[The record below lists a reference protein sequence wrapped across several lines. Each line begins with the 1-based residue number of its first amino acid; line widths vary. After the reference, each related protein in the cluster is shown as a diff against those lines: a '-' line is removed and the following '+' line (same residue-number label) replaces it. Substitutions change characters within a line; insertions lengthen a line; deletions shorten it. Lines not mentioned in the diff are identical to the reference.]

1 MKNRFH
7 LISATLL
14 LSIVMFLACGNPLMG
29 QNTREPLDTA
39 TLEGQMDYIQRR
51 TRIYENFR
59 AIREDMFQKIKRN
72 SIDSLNAAKLDIATL
87 NSELTERNV
96 EIETLN
102 TDLGRA
108 RNERDEAIRTKDSF
122 TLLGLEMNKGAYSTI
137 LWIIILFLALFGTVM
152 FLLFKRAHVVTSQT
166 QKELENLKEEY
177 DEHKKSS
184 REKYEKL
191 VVSHHNEIMKLKK
204 G

>member
-1 MKNRFH
+1 MMNRFH
-7 LISATLL
+7 LLSVALP
-14 LSIVMFLACGNPLMG
+14 LSIVMFLATENPLSA

-39 TLEGQMDYIQRR
+39 TLEGQLDYIQRR

-72 SIDSLNAAKLDIATL
+72 SLDSLDAAKLDIATL
-87 NSELTERNV
+87 NSELTERNM
-96 EIETLN
+96 EIERLN

-137 LWIIILFLALFGTVM
+137 LWIIIVVLALFGTVM

-166 QKELENLKEEY
+166 QKELETLKDDFEAY
-177 DEHKKSS
+177 KKSS
-184 REKYEKL
+184 REKVEKL
-191 VVSHHNEIMKLKK
+191 VVSHHNELMKLKK

>member
-1 MKNRFH
+1 MMNRFH
-7 LISATLL
+7 LLSVALL
-14 LSIVMFLACGNPLMG
+14 LSIVMFLATENPLSA

-39 TLEGQMDYIQRR
+39 TLEGQLDYIQRR

-72 SIDSLNAAKLDIATL
+72 SLDSLDAAKLDIATL
-87 NSELTERNV
+87 NSELTERNM
-96 EIETLN
+96 EIERLN

-137 LWIIILFLALFGTVM
+137 LWIIIVFLALFGTVM

-166 QKELENLKEEY
+166 QKELETLKDDYEAY
-177 DEHKKSS
+177 KKSS
-184 REKYEKL
+184 REKVEKL
-191 VVSHHNEIMKLKK
+191 VVSHHNELMKLKK

>member
-1 MKNRFH
+1 MKHRFH
-7 LISATLL
+7 RTIAVLSLGIALL
-14 LSIVMFLACGNPLMG
+14 LAGGGAALAQG
-29 QNTREPLDTA
+29 TAEPLDTA
-39 TLEGQMDYIQRR
+39 TLEGQLDYLQNR

-96 EIETLN
+96 EIESLN

-108 RNERDEAIRTKDSF
+108 RNERDQAIRTKDSF
-122 TLLGLEMNKGAYSTI
+122 TLLGMEMNKGVYSTI
-137 LWIIILFLALFGTVM
+137 LWIVILALAVFGAVM

-166 QKELENLKEEY
+166 GRELETLKEEY
-177 DEHKKSS
+177 EEYKKGA

-191 VVSHHNEIMKLKK
+191 VVSHHNELMKMKK

>member
-1 MKNRFH
+1 MKTRFH
-7 LISATLL
+7 FLSATLL
-14 LSIVMFLACGNPLMG
+14 LGMAMVLANVNSLMG

-39 TLEGQMDYIQRR
+39 TLEGQLDYLQNR

-72 SIDSLNAAKLDIATL
+72 AIDSLDAAKLDIAIL

-102 TDLGRA
+102 SEMSRA
-108 RNERDEAIRTKDSF
+108 QNERDQAIRTKDSF
-122 TLLGLEMNKGAYSTI
+122 TLLGMEMNKGVYSTVLWVVI
-137 LWIIILFLALFGTVM
+137 LGLALFGTIM

-166 QKELENLKEEY
+166 QKELEQLKEEFE
-177 DEHKKSS
+177 EHKKSS

>member
-14 LSIVMFLACGNPLMG
+14 LSIVIFLASGNPLMG

-72 SIDSLNAAKLDIATL
+72 SIDSLDAAKLDIATL
-87 NSELTERNV
+87 NSELTGRNV

-137 LWIIILFLALFGTVM
+137 LWIIILALALFGTVM
-152 FLLFKRAHVVTSQT
+152 FLLFKRAHIVTSQT
-166 QKELENLKEEY
+166 QKELENMKEEY

>member
-1 MKNRFH
+1 MKNRFY
-7 LISATLL
+7 LIAATLL
-14 LSIVMFLACGNPLMG
+14 LSLMMALPGVNPLMG

-39 TLEGQMDYIQRR
+39 SLEGQLDYIQNR

-72 SIDSLNAAKLDIATL
+72 AIDSLNAAKLDIATL
-87 NSELTERNV
+87 NSELTERNM

-122 TLLGLEMNKGAYSTI
+122 TLFGLEMNKGVYSTI
-137 LWIIILFLALFGTVM
+137 LWIIILALALFGTVM
-152 FLLFKRAHVVTSQT
+152 FLLFKRAHVVTTQT
-166 QKELENLKEEY
+166 QKELENMKEEY
-177 DEHKKSS
+177 EEHKKSS